1 MSKVKHPSVP
11 CKKCGKRYK
20 LLTDKGLCA
29 TCDYPA
35 WRKKYF
41 SYSNK

>member
-1 MSKVKHPSVP
+1 MKKDK
-11 CKKCGKRYK
+11 CKKCGRGFK

-29 TCDYPA
+29 YDDYLG

-41 SYSNK
+41 SVPAKLRK